1 MSLLSSAAPD
11 KDLINSIAKKI
22 MFIFF
27 AFIVFRIGSYIP
39 IPFVDSNAMSSF
51 MEENAGGLLGVLNTF
66 AGGSLSRMSLFAL
79 SIMPY
84 ITASIIIQLLTV
96 VHKPLGDL
104 RKEGEQ
110 GRQKIQNITK
120 FLTILLCL
128 FQSYGVAVG
137 LENLK
142 VGSMNVVIM
151 QGLVFR
157 LTTVVTLTGGTVFL
171 IWLGERITAKGI
183 GNGISLLIFAGIV
196 AEFPQFAGRIFDMAS
211 SGTISG
217 WFVVIFFAALLALVF
232 VVTFVEK
239 AFRKVT
245 VHYAKRAAGPQTR
258 QDTSYIPLKV
268 NTAGVIPP
276 IFASSFLLF
285 PATMVGFFGSDDD
298 SVSSGVLENV
308 VRYLAHGEPL
318 YIALYAFI
326 IIFFSFFYTSII
338 FNTQETAENLRKNGG
353 YITGYRPGK
362 STAEYF
368 DYVLTR
374 MTTVGAIYLC
384 AICLLPEIL
393 TTKNSIPFY
402 LGGTSILIIVN
413 VTIDTLSQISMQFY
427 SHKYKSILKKSQ
439 KRKKR

>member
-1 MSLLSSAAPD
+1 MVPSLANSAD
-11 KDLINSIAKKI
+11 KEILHTVAKKVL
-22 MFIFF
+22 FIFF
-27 AFIVFRIGSYIP
+27 AFVVFRIGSYIP
-39 IPFVDSNAMSSF
+39 IPFVDTAALSLF
-51 MEENAGGLLGVLNTF
+51 MKENANGLLGVLNTF
-66 AGGSLSRMSLFAL
+66 AGGSVSRMSLFAL

-84 ITASIIIQLLTV
+84 ITASIIVQLLTV

-120 FLTILLCL
+120 FLAIALCL
-128 FQSYGVAVG
+128 FQSYGVSIG
-137 LENLK
+137 LENLR
-142 VGSMNVVIM
+142 VGDMQVVLMPGMI
-151 QGLVFR
+151 FR
-157 LTTVVTLTGGTVFL
+157 ISSVVTLTGGTIFL
-171 IWLGERITAKGI
+171 VWLGERITEKGI
-183 GNGISLLIFAGIV
+183 GNGISLIIFAGIV
-196 AEFPQFAGRIFDMAS
+196 AEFPSFAGRLFGMAS
-211 SGTISG
+211 SGALSG
-217 WFVVIFFAALLALVF
+217 WFILLFFCALLGLVF

-239 AFRKVT
+239 AYRKIP

-258 QDTSYIPLKV
+258 NDTSYIPLKI

-285 PATMVGFFGSDDD
+285 PATMAGFFGKDSDG
-298 SVSSGVLENV
+298 VSSGIMENV
-308 VRYLAHGEPL
+308 VRHLAHGEPL
-318 YIALYAFI
+318 YILLYALI
-326 IIFFSFFYTSII
+326 IVFFSYFYTSII
-338 FNTQETAENLRKNGG
+338 FNSQETAENLRKNSG

-368 DYVLTR
+368 DYILTR
-374 MTTVGAIYLC
+374 MTTIGAAYLC

-427 SHKYKSILKKSQ
+427 SYKYKSILKKGQ
-439 KRKKR
+439 KRKKK